1 MAAPWLLRADE
12 VAPHDARVAYYC
24 RLHAAQEGL
33 RAGGADPAL
42 RALLRQL
49 EADKPRAGL
58 QGAAA
63 DAAHCTAFATKVFDR
78 ADRLVRHRACCCPA
92 HAAARCM
99 LRAARC
105 VLRAARCAL
114 RAGML
119 RAGRCA
125 AAVMRHATNPVSR
138 TARGCTRRTRRRPST
153 QLRCSWS
160 C

>member
-1 MAAPWLLRADE
+1 MPRDVLRTADVAGTLRQIAAPRAMAAPWLLRADE

-63 DAAHCTAFATKVFDR
+63 DAAHCTAFASKVFDR
-78 ADRLVRHRACCCPA
+78 ADRLVRRRAL
-92 HAAARCM
+92 M
-99 LRAARC
+99 LRDARL
-105 VLRAARCAL
+105 LRAARCAL
-114 RAGML
+114 RACAL
-119 RAGRCA
+119 RVARCVRACCVLGA
-125 AAVMRHATNPVSR
+125 AL
-138 TARGCTRRTRRRPST
+138 RP
-153 QLRCSWS
+153 
-160 C
+160 